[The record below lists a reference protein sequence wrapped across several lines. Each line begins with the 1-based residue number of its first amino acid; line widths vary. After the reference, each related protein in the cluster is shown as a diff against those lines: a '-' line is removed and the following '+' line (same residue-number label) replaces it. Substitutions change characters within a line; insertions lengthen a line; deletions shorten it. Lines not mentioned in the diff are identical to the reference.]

1 MARRSWLVDQPPN
14 FSIRPGS
21 AMSPDIAR
29 LAADD
34 PVGHSEP
41 AYLTEHGQQL
51 QYGDTNP
58 GSEIEGAHPGLF
70 VHVLHGQA
78 MRLGYIHDVDVVAYT
93 GAIDCVVVV
102 AIHLQALESPDSH
115 LHQVGQHIAGHS
127 ARVLTQLAAQVGTD

>member
-1 MARRSWLVDQPPN
+1 MQPLELPC
-14 FSIRPGS
+14 IAAHGPQVLAGRPAPQLLNPAGIGDEGS
-21 AMSPDIAR
+21 DIAR

-70 VHVLHGQA
+70 VHVLQGQA
-78 MRLGYIHDVDVVAYT
+78 MRLGYIHDMDVVAYT

-102 AIHLQALESPDSH
+102 AIHLQALEPPDSH
-115 LHQVGQHIAGHS
+115 LYQVG
-127 ARVLTQLAAQVGTD
+127 